1 MHRRRGGYGLQFISI
16 NRLLKGLVSGYS
28 TVPCALE
35 NKPLCLNRDNKEITN
50 SGEDS
55 AREEKARDVVP
66 LNVVVLVIVITILTH
81 LVMFVQELFH
91 PFFWNIVFLG

>member
-1 MHRRRGGYGLQFISI
+1 ML
-16 NRLLKGLVSGYS
+16 
-28 TVPCALE
+28 CALE

-81 LVMFVQELFH
+81 LVMFVQELLH
-91 PFFWNIVFLG
+91 PFFWNVVFLELQVHRNMALARLNEIFSSWVLLVQ

>member
-1 MHRRRGGYGLQFISI
+1 M
-16 NRLLKGLVSGYS
+16 
-28 TVPCALE
+28 
-35 NKPLCLNRDNKEITN
+35 NRDNKEITN

-91 PFFWNIVFLG
+91 PFFWNIVFLELQAIKKFIEIWLSLG